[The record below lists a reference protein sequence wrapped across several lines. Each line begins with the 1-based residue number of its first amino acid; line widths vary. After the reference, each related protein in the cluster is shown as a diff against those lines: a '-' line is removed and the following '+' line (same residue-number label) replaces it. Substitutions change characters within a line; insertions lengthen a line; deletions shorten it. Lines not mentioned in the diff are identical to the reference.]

1 MMAHKNHCE
10 NQLCLLSSQQLA
22 DVERQL
28 PQSTSSTTEAKR
40 RPRERRKICKPPLS
54 EAGMVQE
61 TLPGLTWPK

>member
-28 PQSTSSTTEAKR
+28 PQSTSSTT
-40 RPRERRKICKPPLS
+40 
-54 EAGMVQE
+54 
-61 TLPGLTWPK
+61 